1 VNAPG
6 TSAPRP
12 AGLFTIPPGRPFLDD
27 LARALLSGDLPRAG
41 GAPPDPLTLADTS
54 VYLPT
59 RRACARF
66 RDVLLARSPGGALL
80 LPRILPLGAVDDA
93 GPFDADDAE
102 TGNVPDLPPQV
113 PGMERW
119 LTLTALVQNWARATD
134 ETADETGYPGVSG
147 GAAGELA
154 LELMALIDLAQQENI
169 DLAAIDDLIPEELAE
184 YWQRTSR
191 FLGIVTRQWPEHL
204 AERGLID
211 PVARRNLLLARQA
224 EGIAAGQG
232 GPVVIAGSTGS
243 VPATAALMK
252 AVAALPHGAIV
263 LPGLDH
269 SLDDESWAMLA
280 RDCPQHPQ
288 AGLARLLAEM
298 GAARW
303 TVPELSSAY
312 QSDVARH
319 RLVSEVMRPA
329 QTAEAWPDFIAGADR
344 TAMARALSGVSVVE
358 APDARAEAE
367 TIALMMRET
376 VETPERTSA
385 LVTPDRGLARR
396 VAAALAAWGLS
407 VADSAGE
414 PLLATPAGRFM
425 ELVARVAVE
434 AHAVNVLALLKH
446 PLTRLGCQREEIA
459 AHVAALEVLALRQ
472 PWFAGGLAGLT
483 ETLEGAGEA
492 GDGARDLV
500 ARLQN
505 ALAPLTALADGEAR
519 PINEVARAHRY
530 AALQLATPADG
541 AALWNGT
548 AGETMAA
555 LMDDLAQQRDGGLMP
570 QLALTDYPGL
580 FACAA
585 RRKSVMPAADAH
597 PRLFIWGPLEA
608 RLQTVDRL
616 ILGGLNEGVWPRAV
630 QTGPWLN
637 RAMRAA
643 LGLPEPE
650 RLTGLSAH
658 DFAMGLCA
666 PQVVL
671 TRAQKDDGAPTAPS
685 RWLARLRLIAGALGL
700 SDALVPQQ
708 PWLEWAQARAAAGAG
723 AGRNEAPRPPAPC
736 PPLAARPRRLSVSD
750 VERWLANPY
759 AIYAGRILALEPVP
773 PLGGGP
779 DERHRGQIIHE
790 ALGRFAERYPDAL
803 PDDPAGELLAIADAL
818 MAEWGAFAHVR
829 TFWRPRFARF
839 AQWFAQTEGARRAG
853 VARSLSE
860 VPGRL
865 GVDAPAGPF
874 ELTARADRI
883 DIAEDGSLAIY
894 DYKTGRVEERAKA
907 AEKLRLPQLP
917 LEGVIALSGG
927 FDLPGASDAPPTLMH
942 LAYISAQ
949 GGREPGVHKPLT
961 DPERLAREAGE
972 KLAALIARFDD
983 PATPYRALRRR
994 AFAAFYAYDDFAHLA
1009 RVADWRAGGGDDE

>member
-1 VNAPG
+1 MSGAG
-6 TSAPRP
+6 ASAPLH

-66 RDVLLARSPGGALL
+66 RDVLLARSLGGALL

-93 GPFDADDAE
+93 RPFDADDAE
-102 TGNVPDLPPQV
+102 TDNVPDLPPQV
-113 PGMERW
+113 PAMERW
-119 LTLTALVQNWARATD
+119 LTLTALVQSWARATD
-134 ETADETGYPGVSG
+134 ETADVTGYPGVSG

-169 DLAAIDDLIPEELAE
+169 DLSAIDDLIPEELAE

-191 FLGIVTRQWPEHL
+191 FLSIVTRQWPEHL

-224 EGIAAGQG
+224 EGIADGQG
-232 GPVVIAGSTGS
+232 GPVIIAGSTGS

-269 SLDDESWAMLA
+269 SLDDESWKVLA
-280 RDCPQHPQ
+280 AGCPQHPQ
-288 AGLARLLAEM
+288 AGLVRLLAELGVERVQVGELP
-298 GAARW
+298 GAG
-303 TVPELSSAY
+303 VGSAP
-312 QSDVARH
+312 RL

-329 QTAEAWPDFIAGADR
+329 QSAEAWPDFIADADR

-358 APDARAEAE
+358 AADARLEAD

-376 VETPERTSA
+376 VETPERTAA

-396 VAAALAAWGLS
+396 VAATLASWGLS

-414 PLLATPAGRFM
+414 PLPATPVGRFM
-425 ELVARVAVE
+425 ELVARVVVE
-434 AHAVNVLALLKH
+434 ADAVSLLALLKH
-446 PLTRLGCQREEIA
+446 PLTRLGCEREEIA
-459 AHVAALEVLALRQ
+459 AHVAALEVLVLRQ

-483 ETLEGAGEA
+483 ETIEGAGEA

-505 ALAPLTALADGEAR
+505 ALTSLAAFADGEVH
-519 PINEVARAHRY
+519 PIEELARAHRE
-530 AALQLATPADG
+530 AALQLAAPAAG
-541 AALWNGT
+541 AALWDGT
-548 AGETMAA
+548 AGETMVA

-585 RRKSVMPAADAH
+585 RRKSVIPAADAH

-650 RLTGLSAH
+650 RLTGLSAQ
-658 DFAMGLCA
+658 DFVMGLCA
-666 PQVVL
+666 PEVVL
-671 TRAQKDDGAPTAPS
+671 TLAQKDEGAPTVPS

-700 SDALVPQQ
+700 SDALEPQQ
-708 PWLEWAQARAAAGAG
+708 PWLEWAQARAAAGT
-723 AGRNEAPRPPAPC
+723 GRNKVPPPPAPC

-759 AIYAGRILALEPVP
+759 AIYAGRILALDPVP
-773 PLGGGP
+773 PLAGGP

-790 ALGRFAERYPDAL
+790 ALGRFAERYPATL

-829 TFWRPRFARF
+829 AFWRPRFARF
-839 AQWFAQTEGARRAG
+839 AQWFAQTEVQRRAG

-860 VPGRL
+860 VAGRIAL
-865 GVDAPAGPF
+865 DAPAGPF
-874 ELTARADRI
+874 ELSARADRI
-883 DIAEDGSLAIY
+883 DIAEGGSLAIY
-894 DYKTGRVEERAKA
+894 DYKTGQVDARARA

-917 LEGVIALSGG
+917 LEGLIALSGG
-927 FDLPGASDAPPTLMH
+927 FDLPGASDAPPSLMH

-949 GGREPGVHKPLT
+949 GGREPGVHKPLS
-961 DPERLAREAGE
+961 DPVRLAREAGE

-983 PATPYRALRRR
+983 PATPYRALRRP
-994 AFAAFYAYDDFAHLA
+994 AFAALYAYDDFTHLA